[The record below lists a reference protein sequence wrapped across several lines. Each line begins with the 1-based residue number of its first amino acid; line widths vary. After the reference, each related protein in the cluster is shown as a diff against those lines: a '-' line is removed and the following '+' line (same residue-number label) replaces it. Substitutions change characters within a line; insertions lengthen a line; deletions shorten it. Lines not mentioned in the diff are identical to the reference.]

1 MAARLIFGLALLA
14 GACAAMLPDAAAQEL
29 FGLAGAM
36 SADSP
41 DGGNSYA
48 WLLSYQQAL
57 GEHLMASFSYQ
68 NEGHVPN
75 HHRDG
80 HSLQLWGRT
89 RAFSPRLSFAAGAGP
104 YRYYDTTVASGAS
117 TSNYSNA
124 HGYGVLYSATATW
137 STPGSR
143 WLYQARL
150 DHIETKKSIDTT
162 ELLFGVGYKLDKDD
176 ASVYR
181 GSESRPAPKRDEVT
195 LLAGATVVNS
205 FQSDHHNDIAASVE
219 YRHAFGPVAR
229 GSIAWINEGDPQLIG
244 RYGIV
249 MQGWYEPSFFG
260 ERFTLGAG
268 LGLYVAVDE
277 KREGDHDPFAAGIFT
292 MTASYRIGHDWAAR
306 FSWSRV
312 LSNYDRDSD
321 ILLLGLGYRF

>member
-1 MAARLIFGLALLA
+1 MTTRLGVALALLA
-14 GACAAMLPDAAAQEL
+14 AGWFALLPDATAQEIY
-29 FGLAGAM
+29 GLVGALQ
-36 SADSP
+36 ADSP
-41 DGGNSYA
+41 DREKSSA
-48 WLLSYQQAL
+48 WLISYQQDL
-57 GEHLMASFSYQ
+57 GEHLAASFTYQ
-68 NEGHVPN
+68 NEGHIPN

-80 HSLQLWGRT
+80 QSLQLWGRT

-104 YRYYDTTVASGAS
+104 YRYYDTTVASGES

-124 HGYGVLYSATATW
+124 HGYGMLYSATATW
-137 STPGSR
+137 STPGR
-143 WLYQARL
+143 WLYQVRL
-150 DHIETKKSIDTT
+150 DHVEARKSMDTA
-162 ELLFGVGYKLDKDD
+162 ELHFGVGYTRGRDD
-176 ASVYR
+176 ASGYR
-181 GSESRPAPKRDEVT
+181 GSESRPAGKRDEVT